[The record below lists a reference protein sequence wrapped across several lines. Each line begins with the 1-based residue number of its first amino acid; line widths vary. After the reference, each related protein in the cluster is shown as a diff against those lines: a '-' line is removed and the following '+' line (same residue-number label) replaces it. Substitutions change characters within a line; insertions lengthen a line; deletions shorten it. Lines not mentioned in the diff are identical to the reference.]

1 MFIINSRF
9 ECLQRWCEPLIID
22 PKLKANKQTN
32 KQKKKENSHTASI
45 FGKAIFRLQ

>member
-22 PKLKANKQTN
+22 PKLKANKKKKQKQTN
-32 KQKKKENSHTASI
+32 KKSHTASI